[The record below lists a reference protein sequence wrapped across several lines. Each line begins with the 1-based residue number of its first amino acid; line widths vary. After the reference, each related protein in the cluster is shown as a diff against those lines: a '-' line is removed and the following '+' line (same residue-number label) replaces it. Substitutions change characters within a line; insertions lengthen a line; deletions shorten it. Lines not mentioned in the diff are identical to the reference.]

1 MVENNVKVNFFFQ
14 SVPVHVSLKLLYA
27 DKNNPSNKNILDGT
41 KPEQWLNSKKQNTT
55 NRQMDKVP
63 RITQEMTYQANL
75 DILYQPKHKENG
87 WSWTKPQQAELAERT
102 GT

>member
-41 KPEQWLNSKKQNTT
+41 KPEQ
-55 NRQMDKVP
+55 
-63 RITQEMTYQANL
+63 
-75 DILYQPKHKENG
+75 
-87 WSWTKPQQAELAERT
+87 
-102 GT
+102 